1 MPVFRYAGYRPDGS
15 KIEGKI
21 EASQLEEASFK
32 LKEQGVYLK
41 FLKPEKTKSLSKKQ
55 NLTHITRQL
64 STLLG
69 AGVPL
74 VDALKSIGQE
84 SSSPVSGII
93 NEIRERVSGGASLWK
108 ALEEQGKFFPEFYIN
123 MVRAAEMSGE
133 LPSVLER
140 IAIYLESQ
148 EAIKSRLRTAMIYPS
163 IMILVAGGVLFFIF
177 LYVMPK
183 IVKIFEDTK
192 ASLPF
197 ITKILIAI
205 TKFLKLFWFIIP
217 VGLTGLIYGIRYLK
231 NKRPELI
238 DRLLLKEP
246 FGILMP
252 LYISRFTKTLAFL
265 LEGGVPM
272 IKALEVSAKTTGNT
286 IIEKNILLASRTVA
300 EGGRLSASLQGFP
313 PVLLELIATGERS
326 GTLVEN
332 LKKASSSYEEEFSRR
347 LTFTITILE
356 PAMIIVMGII
366 VLLVVL
372 GVVLPVFELNQ
383 LIRL

>member
-1 MPVFRYAGYRPDGS
+1 MPVFRYAGYRADGS

-21 EASQLEEASFK
+21 EASQPAEASFK

-41 FLKPEKTKSLSKKQ
+41 FLKPEKTGSLSKKQ
-55 NLTHITRQL
+55 NLSHITRQL

-74 VDALKSIGQE
+74 VDALKSIAQE
-84 SSSPVSGII
+84 SSSVSNII
-93 NEIRERVSGGASLWK
+93 NDIREKVSRGASLWK
-108 ALEEQGKFFPEFYIN
+108 ALEEQGRLFPEFYIN
-123 MVRAAEMSGE
+123 MVKAAEMSGE
-133 LPSVLER
+133 LSSVLER
-140 IAIYLESQ
+140 IAIYLESHD
-148 EAIKSRLRTAMIYPS
+148 AIKSRIRTAMIYPS
-163 IMILVAGGVLFFIF
+163 IMVLVAGGVLFFIF

-205 TKFLKLFWFIIP
+205 TKFLKPLWLLIPLGII
-217 VGLTGLIYGIRYLK
+217 GLICGIRYLK

-265 LEGGVPM
+265 LEGGVSM

-286 IIEKNILLASRTVA
+286 IIEKNILLASSKVA
-300 EGGRLSASLQGFP
+300 EGGRLSASIQGFP
-313 PVLLELIATGERS
+313 PVLLELIATGEKS

-332 LKKASSSYEEEFSRR
+332 LKKASSSYEEEFSRSSP
-347 LTFTITILE
+347 L
-356 PAMIIVMGII
+356 
-366 VLLVVL
+366 
-372 GVVLPVFELNQ
+372 
-383 LIRL
+383 